1 MTALIF
7 LFMFIN
13 FADKAVLGLAA
24 QPLMAE
30 LKLSPEQFG
39 LIGSAFF
46 LLFPVSAVLVGFV
59 TNRVAARHTLLAMA
73 ILWSLVQ
80 FPMLGVT
87 TVIAPLV
94 MGAVVQNAATP
105 TAGHERG
112 YLIRGGLLLA
122 GGLIGLLFIR
132 PEQDRQELAR
142 HALPAASL
150 QPAGG

>member
-59 TNRVAARHTLLAMA
+59 TDRVRRG
-73 ILWSLVQ
+73 IRCWPWPSCGRWSSSRCW
-80 FPMLGVT
+80 
-87 TVIAPLV
+87 A
-94 MGAVVQNAATP
+94 
-105 TAGHERG
+105 
-112 YLIRGGLLLA
+112 
-122 GGLIGLLFIR
+122 
-132 PEQDRQELAR
+132 
-142 HALPAASL
+142 
-150 QPAGG
+150 

>member
-30 LKLSPEQFG
+30 LKLSPEQYG

-46 LLFPVSAVLVGFV
+46 LLFPVSAVLVGFMS
-59 TNRVAARHTLLAMA
+59 NRVATRHSLLAMA

-80 FPMLGVT
+80 LPMLGSS
-87 TVIAPLV
+87 
-94 MGAVVQNAATP
+94 
-105 TAGHERG
+105 
-112 YLIRGGLLLA
+112 
-122 GGLIGLLFIR
+122 
-132 PEQDRQELAR
+132 
-142 HALPAASL
+142 ASRS
-150 QPAGG
+150 

>member
-30 LKLSPEQFG
+30 LQLSPEQFG

-59 TNRVAARHTLLAMA
+59 TAWRRG
-73 ILWSLVQ
+73 IRCWPWPSCGRWSSSRCW
-80 FPMLGVT
+80 
-87 TVIAPLV
+87 A
-94 MGAVVQNAATP
+94 
-105 TAGHERG
+105 
-112 YLIRGGLLLA
+112 
-122 GGLIGLLFIR
+122 
-132 PEQDRQELAR
+132 
-142 HALPAASL
+142 
-150 QPAGG
+150 